1 MRHHPIGLRLI
12 IIERIIAGTL
22 LILVS
27 LGLFSL
33 IRRDVAQVVRAAAH
47 ALNLDVEGR
56 LVTFALARTG
66 MISPSVLVQASV
78 GSLLVGALDLVQAY
92 GLYRQRK
99 WAEYLTAIAI
109 GIFIPFEVYS
119 LIGKVTLLKVVV
131 LAVNTLIVW
140 YLLKH
145 TELFSRAPSKK
156 VIASAA
162 PE

>member
-1 MRHHPIGLRLI
+1 MRHHPLGLRLI
-12 IIERIIAGTL
+12 IIERAVAGTL
-22 LILVS
+22 LLLLG

-33 IRRDVAQVVRAAAH
+33 IRRDVEQVVRAAAH
-47 ALNLDVEGR
+47 ALNLDVEGG

-66 MISPSVLVQASV
+66 MISPSVIVQASI
-78 GSLLVGALDLVQAY
+78 GSLLVGVLDLVQAY

-99 WAEYLTAIAI
+99 WAEYLTAVAV

-131 LAVNTLIVW
+131 LAVNILIVW

-145 TELFSRAPSKK
+145 TELFSRSPSKK
-156 VIASAA
+156 IVPSTA